1 MKLRGEITKKE
12 SYQGVNVLFDLPID
26 EGKADREAA
35 EKYLKEME
43 EENSSEDETENVVK
57 DTTIKEAID
66 ASTLTE

>member
-1 MKLRGEITKKE
+1 M
-12 SYQGVNVLFDLPID
+12 PID